1 MEVAQELGVKILEVR
16 SDSQVVALQI
26 RGEYEARGEKKK
38 QFNSTR
44 VPREGNTRADSLARL
59 GSETDE

>member
-44 VPREGNTRADSLARL
+44 NRKILQKSVDYTSASG
-59 GSETDE
+59 G